1 MIYERI
7 ITWTF
12 NKIIKTFQIGVF
24 VVSAF
29 LLTGHNVVGTFEIIL
44 LLFFIDFI
52 TLSIS
57 TDNVRWSKSPDTWN
71 IKGLFKVAV
80 IIGTVIV
87 IESLGLLYIGTYYLG
102 LSYQLSNLHTFVFD
116 ILLFS
121 GMFTILIV
129 RERDNFWKSMPSR
142 ALLLSIT
149 IDIFFSSMI
158 SVFGIPGLTPIPFS
172 SVVIALAYCFV
183 FSLLV
188 NDFIKVKLIRVI
200 PT

>member
-1 MIYERI
+1 MLADVAKGAASVVLTKEGLSNIVDLIKTGRMIYERI

-12 NKIIKTFQIGVF
+12 NKIIKTFQIAVF

-44 LLFFIDFI
+44 LLFFIDFV

-87 IESLGLLYIGTYYLG
+87 IES
-102 LSYQLSNLHTFVFD
+102 
-116 ILLFS
+116 
-121 GMFTILIV
+121 FTIV
-129 RERDNFWKSMPSR
+129 
-142 ALLLSIT
+142 
-149 IDIFFSSMI
+149 
-158 SVFGIPGLTPIPFS
+158 
-172 SVVIALAYCFV
+172 
-183 FSLLV
+183 
-188 NDFIKVKLIRVI
+188 
-200 PT
+200 